1 MTPVID
7 KSPPSSAI
15 PTQTQLTT
23 HGMLQT
29 ISLRYRKHRQDDDD
43 TTTTTTTTTNTASS
57 PLTTALKSTKA

>member
-15 PTQTQLTT
+15 PTQTRLTT
-23 HGMLQT
+23 HGMLQH
-29 ISLRYRKHRQDDDD
+29 RKHRKDGDDD
-43 TTTTTTTTTNTASS
+43 TNTTSNTPSS

>member
-43 TTTTTTTTTNTASS
+43 TTTTTTTNTASS

>member
-23 HGMLQT
+23 HGMLQ
-29 ISLRYRKHRQDDDD
+29 YRKHRKDGDDD
-43 TTTTTTTTTNTASS
+43 TNTTSNTPSS